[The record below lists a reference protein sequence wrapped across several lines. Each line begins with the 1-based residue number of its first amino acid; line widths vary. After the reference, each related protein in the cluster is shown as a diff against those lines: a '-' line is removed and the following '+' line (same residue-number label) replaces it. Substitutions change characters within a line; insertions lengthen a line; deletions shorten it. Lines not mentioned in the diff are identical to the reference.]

1 MKYLFFDIECANCY
15 EGRAKIYSFGY
26 VITDE
31 NFNIISEPED
41 ILINPDSNFDPYV
54 RKNILAYDKKIFKTL
69 PKFNEVYPRICEL
82 MMADGVICFG
92 YGTQN
97 DMHFLADDCMRYRLK
112 KIPAKVFDIQK
123 LIEVTENKKAKKLD
137 AEYVERTGNDGRG
150 THRSDEDA
158 VRTVEIAKSVCM
170 AHNKKLHEF
179 FFEPDGTVKKLPELF
194 SFNGEMTVNPF
205 KKAQWIWA
213 KTDYNIDDYAE
224 FYVKLPEKMKTAE
237 KISLRYSSDSV
248 FAAFIGD
255 ELVAFSQC
263 SDYPDCK
270 YFDNIN
276 LSKSGAFDRDCREM
290 FVKVWHYGADSAN
303 YIKADAGVIFELECD
318 GEIVAYSS
326 SETPSRVM
334 NEYKN
339 GYCKIITGQLGFSFL
354 YDNRVEKSG
363 YSDSVSVDKTYVFHH
378 RGRKNLIVKEPSSY
392 SAHKISNSL
401 IIDLYAEMCGFL
413 YVDVDTPCEVK
424 LTIAYGEHLIDNGHV
439 RRLIDGRDFSAEI
452 ILKKGNNKYLNPFR
466 RLAGRYLEVF
476 VEPTG
481 DTDCCET
488 ELLDKIKF
496 NYVGLRSVEYPVL
509 KKKLKFKDKQVQKI
523 TDICV
528 NSLKVCMHEHYEDC
542 AWREQGL
549 YSLDSRNQ
557 ALCGYYAFIGHD
569 YQRSNIILLSRGL
582 RPDGLLSLTVPG
594 GIDFPIPFFSLVY
607 FQTVYEYIEYTGK
620 KAILDIVGPILKKIY
635 ETFQSQI
642 CDNGLI
648 ARFSPAPFW
657 NFYEWTDGMSSEEE
671 ISKGAENRPKE
682 TVFDAPLNLMFII
695 ASEYYNSIFGEKHD
709 LSAMRKAVKERFYDE
724 ERGEFV
730 ISDRD
735 KNSSQLVT
743 ALAILA
749 GVGGKSDA
757 QKMLGGGQ
765 IAASLST
772 KAYVYDALLKVGGYE
787 KYIIDDIKRVYGKML
802 NEGAT
807 SVWET
812 EKGAADF
819 YNAGSLCHGWSAVP
833 IYYFCKILKKKSTLY
848 RI

>member
-31 NFNIISEPED
+31 NFNILSAPED
-41 ILINPDSNFDPYV
+41 VLINPDSNFDPYV

-69 PKFNEVYPRICEL
+69 PKFNEVYPRIYEL
-82 MMADGVICFG
+82 MTAEDVICFG

-97 DMHFLADDCMRYRLK
+97 DMHFLSDDCMRYRLK
-112 KIPAKVFDIQK
+112 RIPAKVFDIQK

-158 VRTVEIAKSVCM
+158 VRTAEIAKSVC
-170 AHNKKLHEF
+170 AAQNKKLHEF
-179 FFEPDGTVKKLPELF
+179 FFEPDGTVKQLPELF
-194 SFNGEMTVNPF
+194 AVNGEMTVNPF

-213 KTDYNIDDYAE
+213 KSQYNVDDYAE
-224 FYVKLPEKMKTAE
+224 FCVKLPESVKTAE
-237 KISLRYSSDSV
+237 KVSLRYSSDSA

-263 SDYPDCK
+263 ADYPDCK
-270 YFDNIN
+270 YFDSKD
-276 LSKSGAFDRDCREM
+276 LSKPDAFDRNCDEM
-290 FVKVWHYGADSAN
+290 LVKVWHYGADSAN

-318 GEIVAYSS
+318 GEIAAFS
-326 SETPSRVM
+326 SEKTPSRVM

-339 GYCKIITGQLGFSFL
+339 GYCKAITGQLGFSFL
-354 YDNRVEKSG
+354 YDNRIEKSD
-363 YSDSVSVDKTYVFHH
+363 YSDSVCVDKTYVFHR
-378 RGRKNLIVKEPSSY
+378 RGRKNLVIRQPSPNT
-392 SAHKISNSL
+392 AHKTENSL

-413 YVDVDTPCEVK
+413 YVDIDSPCEVK

-439 RRLIDGRDFSAEI
+439 RRIIGNRDFSAEVL
-452 ILKKGNNKYLNPFR
+452 LKKGNNKYLNPFR

-476 VEPTG
+476 VEYADGSPYNSA
-481 DTDCCET
+481 D
-488 ELLDKIKF
+488 LINKIKF

-509 KKKLKFKDKQVQKI
+509 KKKLRFRDKQVQKI

-557 ALCGYYAFIGHD
+557 ALCGYYVFTGYD

-582 RPDGLLSLTVPG
+582 RSDGLLSLTVPG

-607 FQTVYEYIEYTGK
+607 FQTVYEYIEHTGK
-620 KAILDIVGPILKKIY
+620 KAILEIVAPALKKIY
-635 ETFQSQI
+635 SAFQSQM

-648 ARFSPAPFW
+648 ARFSPYPFW
-657 NFYEWTDGMSSEEE
+657 NFYEWTDGMANDDE
-671 ISKGAENRPKE
+671 IASGAENRPKE

-695 ASEYYNSIFGEKHD
+695 ASEYYDGIFGEKHD
-709 LSAMRKAVKERFYDE
+709 LTAMRKAVKERFYDK

-749 GVGGKSDA
+749 GVGDKTDA
-757 QKMLGGGQ
+757 KKMLSGGQ
-765 IAASLST
+765 VAASLST
-772 KAYVYDALLKVGGYE
+772 KSYVYDALLKIGGYE

-819 YNAGSLCHGWSAVP
+819 GNAGSLCHGWSAIP
-833 IYYFCKILKKKSTLY
+833 IYYFCELLGKKGN
-848 RI
+848 